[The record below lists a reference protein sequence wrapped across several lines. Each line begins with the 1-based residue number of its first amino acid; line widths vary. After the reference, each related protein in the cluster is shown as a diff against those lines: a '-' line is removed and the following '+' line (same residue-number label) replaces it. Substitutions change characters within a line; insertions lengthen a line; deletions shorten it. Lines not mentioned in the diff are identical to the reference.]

1 MNVLVLFESKTGNTR
16 KVAELIGGAAQ
27 LAGADVVVRQVN
39 EVDLHELSRADV
51 VFLGTWVD
59 GLVLFGHRPGG
70 KKKFVALPT
79 LQNKRVA
86 LFCTYAIHGSNAM
99 LKKFGRLMGRKG
111 ALVISQRGFKRGDL
125 EDGVMAFIAETFA
138 EVPATSSAN

>member
-16 KVAELIGGAAQ
+16 KVAELVGGAAQ
-27 LAGADVVVRQVN
+27 LAGANVVVRPVKQ
-39 EVDLHELSRADV
+39 VDLHELSRADV

-70 KKKFVALPT
+70 AKKFAALPT

-86 LFCTYAIHGSNAM
+86 VFCTYAVHGADRM
-99 LKKFGRLMGRKG
+99 LKKFARRLSRKG
-111 ALVISQRGFKRGDL
+111 AVVIARRGFKRGNL
-125 EDGVMAFIAETFA
+125 ESGVMAFVADAFA
-138 EVPATSSAN
+138 EVPVTEPTT